1 MANHEQQN
9 EEQNEA
15 TQYEWEDAKPG
26 AELHV
31 VVGAGAVGSSVA
43 GLLADAGHRVKVIS
57 RSGSGPSGA
66 GIQLVKLDA
75 ANSAK
80 LAQESDGATAIYN
93 CANPQYHQWATAWPP
108 LAKSLLAAAEQTGA
122 VLSTMS
128 NLYGYAD
135 PTVPMTED
143 FPLRPSSKKGQ
154 IRVDMWN
161 EAKAAHDAGKVRITE
176 ARASD
181 YIGSQITENGQFADR
196 LMPKLLKSKS
206 VSVLGDPR
214 QPHSWTSVDDAARAL
229 VTLAAEPAAWGKAW
243 HVPTAAPVTAE
254 DMVTRICQLAGIDP
268 VKTKS
273 VPSLALTVMGVFM
286 PVIRELK
293 EMQYQWDRPFI
304 IDSSAFT
311 KEFGWDHQPLDETLL
326 GVIEAYRK

>member
-1 MANHEQQN
+1 MTDSKRTSESPKYQ
-9 EEQNEA
+9 
-15 TQYEWEDAKPG
+15 WEGESSAS
-26 AELHV
+26 ELNV
-31 VVGAGAVGSSVA
+31 VVGAGAIGSTVA
-43 GLLADAGHRVKVIS
+43 TLLSDAGHRVKVIS
-57 RSGSGPSGA
+57 RSGSGPRAG
-66 GIQLVKLDA
+66 GIQLVKMDA
-75 ANSAK
+75 ANSAE
-80 LAQESDGATAIYN
+80 LVRESEGATAIYN

-108 LAKSLLAAAEQTGA
+108 LAASLLAAAQETGA

-135 PTVPMTED
+135 PSGPLTED
-143 FPLRPSSKKGQ
+143 LPLLPSSKKGQ

-196 LMPKLLKSKS
+196 LMPKLLKSKT

-214 QPHSWTSVDDAARAL
+214 QPHSWTSVDDSARAL

-254 DMVTRICQLAGIDP
+254 DIVTRICQLAGIDP

-273 VPSLALTVMGVFM
+273 VPKFALRVLGVFM

-293 EMQYQWDRPFI
+293 EMDYQRDRPFI

-311 KEFGWDHQPLDETLL
+311 KEFGWDHQPLDDTLR
-326 GVIEAYRK
+326 GIIGAYRK

>member
-1 MANHEQQN
+1 MTDN
-9 EEQNEA
+9 ERTTESSNYQWDGHSPES
-15 TQYEWEDAKPG
+15 
-26 AELHV
+26 ELHV
-31 VVGAGAVGSSVA
+31 VVGAGAIGSTA
-43 GLLADAGHRVKVIS
+43 ATLLSDAGHRVKVIS
-57 RSGSGPSGA
+57 RSGSGPRGA
-66 GIQLVKLDA
+66 GVQLVKLDA
-75 ANSAK
+75 ANSSG
-80 LAQESDGATAIYN
+80 LIRESDGATAIYN
-93 CANPQYHQWATAWPP
+93 CANPQYHQWASAWPP

-135 PTVPMTED
+135 PTDPMTED
-143 FPLRPSSKKGQ
+143 LPLHPSSKKGQ

-181 YIGSQITENGQFADR
+181 YIGPQITENGQFGDR

-206 VSVLGDPR
+206 VSVLGDPS
-214 QPHSWTSVDDAARAL
+214 QPHSWTSVDDSARAL
-229 VTLAAEPAAWGKAW
+229 VTLASEPAAWGKAW
-243 HVPTAAPVTAE
+243 HVPTAAPVSAE
-254 DMVTRICQLAGIDP
+254 HMVTRICQLAGIDP

-273 VPSLALTVMGVFM
+273 VPGFALTVMGVFM

-293 EMQYQWDRPFI
+293 EMEYQWDRPFI

-311 KEFGWDHQPLDETLL
+311 KEFGWDHQPLDDTLL
-326 GVIEAYRK
+326 GIIEAYRK